1 MVNQSVSSGPALTH
15 RRSQHARACRYVLLY
30 AAHDRLIA
38 LLYAGAYDV
47 DSPKGP
53 IAPWLRS
60 LDALNTHDEAAEYA
74 MAGGV
79 TTVQVVPGNTNPI
92 GKGHPTIAHIIPD
105 LMFPLQVAKHS

>member
-1 MVNQSVSSGPALTH
+1 MSSGPALTH
-15 RRSQHARACRYVLLY
+15 RRSQHAYACRYVFMY
-30 AAHDRLIA
+30 AAHGRVIP
-38 LLYAGAYDV
+38 LLYPGTYDV

-79 TTVQVVPGNTNPI
+79 TTVQVVPGNANPI
-92 GKGHPTIAHIIPD
+92 GKSHPKIVHIISD